1 MAWVLE
7 FFPAVIAG
15 VGLEMFSICEG
26 FADDFRFFSAFS
38 AKRHLEPLV
47 ALVAF
52 LLGFLSGLEFGS
64 LPAVGTKGHYT
75 VFPDVSVNLFC

>member
-38 AKRHLEPLV
+38 AKRHLEPLA

-52 LLGFLSGLEFGS
+52 LLGFLGGLEFGS